1 MFKALGKLA
10 PFVGM
15 LQTIMKGTRKGEAI
29 VNRTVEQA
37 YQVRSKEDFFP
48 ALQSL
53 FKDFFPNGIAG
64 VDMNEVFNHE
74 IVQKFHSMTPE
85 QAQSDGISMIF
96 NLLSDHGDDLKKFTK
111 ENL

>member
-1 MFKALGKLA
+1 
-10 PFVGM
+10 
-15 LQTIMKGTRKGEAI
+15 
-29 VNRTVEQA
+29 
-37 YQVRSKEDFFP
+37 
-48 ALQSL
+48 
-53 FKDFFPNGIAG
+53 
-64 VDMNEVFNHE
+64 MNEVFNHE